1 MGIRR
6 SHLQVDL
13 YKEVLEFSKGIFPC
27 SPLFHR
33 PLEKFTEL
41 DSILANQKYIYGEE
55 IGAVDAIYFSILSH
69 VYMLCMLP
77 EYQQMYPH
85 VYLSVL
91 RRFMESS

>member
-55 IGAVDAIYFSILSH
+55 IGAVDVIYFGILSH

-85 VYLSVL
+85 VCLSVL